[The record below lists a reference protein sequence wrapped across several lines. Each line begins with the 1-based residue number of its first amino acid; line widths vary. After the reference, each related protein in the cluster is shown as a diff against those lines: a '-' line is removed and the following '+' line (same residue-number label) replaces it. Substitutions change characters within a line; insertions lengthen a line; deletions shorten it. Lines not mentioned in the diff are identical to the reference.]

1 MLLLPASFVLVVDG
15 QAQPVAS
22 AKSAAPVVVAE
33 PDGSYAV
40 AAPGRSIGD
49 LRVGPVLA
57 GSSVVWTTS
66 DARSRLLTVEQ
77 ADPDGTTETLYVT
90 PRRSRGSYVDA
101 LAASPTRVA
110 VIRDGTG
117 TRSCDL
123 STQRCAVR
131 SNGALLAGEPGKP
144 LRRVV
149 GMTQRFRGYRGCRRG
164 SMSIEL
170 EIAGLQLSGDWAG
183 YERRVACRDP
193 QRRDLLEL
201 VLHNLRTGVRRVI
214 ARTTSAEGNG
224 MLLLA
229 GRLAAYRSPATGKLV
244 VAEIRTDAIEY
255 APVHLGDWSS
265 FDLGGW
271 SSLDDDGTL
280 AGSTGGS
287 SSNEWLS
294 WTSPKAP
301 SLHRLPVKAS
311 VFSSERLLIAK
322 HRIAYVRRLGW
333 TGHELAIADLH
344 GHTRTVARFK
354 RPEELDDFAFD
365 GDRIAWASSIWR
377 PYRGHEDDGLPFR
390 CDYGLRVLERAPIVE
405 VHPVD
410 QLTRI
415 PTEELPALPAPRDPA
430 GTAPDCPVT
439 D

>member
-1 MLLLPASFVLVVDG
+1 MWLWSATLGLVVAG
-15 QAQPVAS
+15 QPQSAAAS
-22 AKSAAPVVVAE
+22 AQAGPVVAE
-33 PDGSYAV
+33 GSDGSYAIAV
-40 AAPGRSIGD
+40 PGLSVDD

-66 DARSRLLTVEQ
+66 DAHSRLLRVEQ
-77 ADPDGTTETLYVT
+77 ADPGGTTETLYVT
-90 PRRSRGSYVDA
+90 PQRLRDDHVDA
-101 LAASPTRVA
+101 LAASPTRVVMLREGSA
-110 VIRDGTG
+110 
-117 TRSCDL
+117 CDL
-123 STQRCAVR
+123 LTQRCTIR

-144 LRRVV
+144 LRRVAGV
-149 GMTQRFRGYRGCRRG
+149 TQRFRGYRGCRRG
-164 SMSIEL
+164 TISIEL
-170 EIAGLQLSGDWAG
+170 EVAGLQLSGDWAG
-183 YERRVACRDP
+183 YERRVACREP
-193 QRRDLLEL
+193 QRPDLLEL
-201 VLHNLRTGVRRVI
+201 VLHNLRTGIRRVI
-214 ARTTSAEGNG
+214 ARTTSPEGNG

-229 GRLAAYRSPATGKLV
+229 GRLAAYRSPSSGKLV
-244 VAEIRTDAIEY
+244 IADIRTDAIKHT
-255 APVHLGDWSS
+255 PVHLGHSSS
-265 FDLGGW
+265 FDMGGW
-271 SSLDDDGTL
+271 SSLDENGTL

-287 SSNEWLS
+287 SYNEWIS

-301 SLHRLPVKAS
+301 SLHRLPVKTS

-333 TGHELAIADLH
+333 TGHELAITDLH
-344 GHTRTVARFK
+344 GHKRTIARFK

-390 CDYGLRVLERAPIVE
+390 CDNGLRVLERAPIVE

-415 PTEELPALPAPRDPA
+415 PTEKLPSLPVSRDPA
-430 GTAPDCPVT
+430 GDAPYCPVE